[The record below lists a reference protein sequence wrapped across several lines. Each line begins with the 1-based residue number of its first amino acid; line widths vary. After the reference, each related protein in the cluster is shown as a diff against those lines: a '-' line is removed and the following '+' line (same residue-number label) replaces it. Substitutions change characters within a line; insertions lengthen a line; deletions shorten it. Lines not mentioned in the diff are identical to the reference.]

1 MTEYGFAS
9 NNQIQNKMEVW
20 KKEPKK
26 QIDWNM
32 LSLTCY
38 KGV

>member
-9 NNQIQNKMEVW
+9 NHQIQNKMEVW

-26 QIDWNM
+26 QID
-32 LSLTCY
+32 
-38 KGV
+38 